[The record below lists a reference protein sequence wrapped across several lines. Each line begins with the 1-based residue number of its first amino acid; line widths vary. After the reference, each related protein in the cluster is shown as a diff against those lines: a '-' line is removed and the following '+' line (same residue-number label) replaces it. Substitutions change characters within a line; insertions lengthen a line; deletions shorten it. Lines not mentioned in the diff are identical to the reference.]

1 MWNCFCHRCAF
12 GNCCSCIRESCFS
25 CSLRPACA
33 NGSRPP
39 ASVQPLSVIVW
50 GLGHSWSIPL
60 CFHGSVWSLS
70 AEAQRSL
77 LTGVWTDRVNV
88 EFTRLAP
95 WLAVPL
101 ACSLLCL
108 LSVSFL
114 ANPSSSPP
122 CVPSLPFVSLQR
134 WYCRRFLWERRDL
147 WWSESNDVFSPPC

>member
-1 MWNCFCHRCAF
+1 MLPMQLPELFFC
-12 GNCCSCIRESCFS
+12 N
-25 CSLRPACA
+25 LRPVCA
-33 NGSRPP
+33 NESRSP
-39 ASVQPLSVIVW
+39 ASVQPLSAIVW

-70 AEAQRSL
+70 AGTERSL

-88 EFTRLAP
+88 EFTRFSPCLAIS
-95 WLAVPL
+95 L

-122 CVPSLPFVSLQR
+122 CLPSLSFVSPQR
-134 WYCRRFLWERRDL
+134 WHCCRFLWERWDL
-147 WWSESNDVFSPPC
+147 WWSESADVFPAPC